1 MKRMRL
7 IAMILLVLIAALG
20 ALAPAIAP
28 YSYDAQFRDAPDAPP
43 GPRFRMGTDEIG
55 RDRFSRLIYATR
67 ISMLLAPAAALA
79 SIVLALAICAL
90 LKYGLS
96 ALTTICLSLPWFI
109 IMRAELP
116 LSTGPVVSVAL
127 TFGLMGVAGWAWPAR
142 VFTASIGDMKQ
153 SGWLMQAR
161 AAGISPLRIARV
173 YAWPHLR
180 SVALAQFR
188 VLVPAY
194 ILSEASLGLL
204 GLGVPDPL
212 PSWGNLLRDLQH
224 PDIVRSNPWVLAPLG
239 LLMLVMLKSHSCGVG
254 VSQPWCE
261 VSVSPSSPSWPSPR
275 RQRNS
280 ASPSPATPR
289 PSTPSTSKK
298 AIPRR
303 SAISRP
309 AFSSK

>member
-1 MKRMRL
+1 
-7 IAMILLVLIAALG
+7 MILLVLLAALG

-55 RDRFSRLIYATR
+55 RDRFIASDLRDPDFDASRARRRARVHRSGARDLRAVEVR
-67 ISMLLAPAAALA
+67 ALGA
-79 SIVLALAICAL
+79 DHH
-90 LKYGLS
+90 
-96 ALTTICLSLPWFI
+96 
-109 IMRAELP
+109 LP
-116 LSTGPVVSVAL
+116 LAAVDFSVHNHARRTAAEYRPGSL
-127 TFGLMGVAGWAWPAR
+127 GRAHVWPDGRGGMGIAR
-142 VFTASIGDMKQ
+142 ARIHGVHCDMKQ

-161 AAGISPLRIARV
+161 AAGISRCASPEFTPGRTC
-173 YAWPHLR
+173 R

-239 LLMLVMLKSHSCGVG
+239 LLMLVMLCLELLQ
-254 VSQPWCE
+254 SQRE
-261 VSVSPSSPSWPSPR
+261 VSL
-275 RQRNS
+275 
-280 ASPSPATPR
+280 
-289 PSTPSTSKK
+289 
-298 AIPRR
+298 
-303 SAISRP
+303 
-309 AFSSK
+309 